1 MYDTRGKGE
10 TGRTRSRCVDGMH
23 YRATRAVAEVRRWGT
38 STSGR
43 IEGKGYGRFHGDG
56 YGYNNGNHW
65 PIMMLGRS
73 MMSRLI
79 EKQNVHGTGAPF
91 GFSNTQWD
99 TTD

>member
-1 MYDTRGKGE
+1 MG
-10 TGRTRSRCVDGMH
+10 V
-23 YRATRAVAEVRRWGT
+23 
-38 STSGR
+38 
-43 IEGKGYGRFHGDG
+43 I

-65 PIMMLGRS
+65 PAVKRDGLETWEISWLLGWKSSPIMMLGRS
-73 MMSRLI
+73 IISRLI